1 MPGRRSAKWVM
12 GSWGHGAGSIGQ
24 LHAQRR
30 QLARADGSCSR
41 HRGAN
46 ERPWGAGDIGRKTR
60 VMEPWGHRETK
71 ARAVEPKGCHETKAS
86 QKREAVYIDRRPL
99 LDAHLQKDIKRSG
112 DTPALVQDPFNR
124 AATPGF
130 DRRRRRRGSPRRTPR
145 ARRVRDCPASTRWC
159 FARAPRC
166 DRDGSRPGQAPP
178 AWWAARSSC

>member
-1 MPGRRSAKWVM
+1 MGHGVM
-12 GSWGHGAGSIGQ
+12 GSWGWVYRATACS
-24 LHAQRR
+24 AKA
-30 QLARADGSCSR
+30 ARTGGWFLFAPQ
-41 HRGAN
+41 GAN

-159 FARAPRC
+159 FARASRC